1 LVFVL
6 ALIPS
11 LLALGVAFLFE
22 RGVFSNVLWI
32 GSYEIDA
39 AGLISWGGLLGGGLI
54 IFVLLTFWWAEW
66 RAEETFQ
73 AEKRMQDDTRRRF
86 FRRLDHELKNPLT
99 IIKLGITNIEQS
111 PNITGDQNSS
121 MNRIGQQAERL
132 QKLVQDLRWLS
143 ELEAERLESYPVNLA
158 EVLEE
163 AIELARTSYPGR
175 AVNLDVEHGPWP
187 LAAVFGDRDML
198 VVVFRNLLDN
208 ALKYSSAGDEVDVL
222 AADDGEWVRVEVVDT
237 GLGIPEGDLSRVFE
251 ELYRSANVQNIPG
264 SGLGLAL
271 VWRIVKLHGGRIN
284 LQSQLEQGTNITVR
298 LKKVSS
304 PEN

>member
-158 EVLEE
+158 KVLEE

-175 AVNLDVEHGPWP
+175 AVNLDVEQGPWP

>member
-1 LVFVL
+1 
-6 ALIPS
+6 
-11 LLALGVAFLFE
+11 
-22 RGVFSNVLWI
+22 
-32 GSYEIDA
+32 
-39 AGLISWGGLLGGGLI
+39 
-54 IFVLLTFWWAEW
+54 
-66 RAEETFQ
+66 
-73 AEKRMQDDTRRRF
+73 
-86 FRRLDHELKNPLT
+86 LDHELKNPLT

-111 PNITGDQNSS
+111 PNLTAEQNSS

-143 ELEAERLESYPVNLA
+143 ELEADRLESYRVNLVA
-158 EVLEE
+158 VLEE

-175 AVNLDVEHGPWP
+175 VVNLNVSDELG
-187 LAAVFGDRDML
+187 AISAVSGDRDML
-198 VVVFRNLLDN
+198 VVVFRNLFDN

>member
-86 FRRLDHELKNPLT
+86 FRRLDHELKTPLT

-175 AVNLDVEHGPWP
+175 AVNLDVEQGPWP

-251 ELYRSANVQNIPG
+251 GLYRSANVQNIPG

>member
-1 LVFVL
+1 
-6 ALIPS
+6 
-11 LLALGVAFLFE
+11 
-22 RGVFSNVLWI
+22 
-32 GSYEIDA
+32 
-39 AGLISWGGLLGGGLI
+39 
-54 IFVLLTFWWAEW
+54 
-66 RAEETFQ
+66 
-73 AEKRMQDDTRRRF
+73 
-86 FRRLDHELKNPLT
+86 
-99 IIKLGITNIEQS
+99 
-111 PNITGDQNSS
+111 
-121 MNRIGQQAERL
+121 
-132 QKLVQDLRWLS
+132 
-143 ELEAERLESYPVNLA
+143 
-158 EVLEE
+158 
-163 AIELARTSYPGR
+163 
-175 AVNLDVEHGPWP
+175 
-187 LAAVFGDRDML
+187 
-198 VVVFRNLLDN
+198 LDN

>member
-175 AVNLDVEHGPWP
+175 AVNLDVEQGPWP